1 MFVAHRLFPMLLLL
15 LATAP
20 IGHAADASEPD
31 PLDGLRALIKQGKPA
46 EAETGA
52 GDLLATVESEHGA
65 DSAEAAAVLD
75 VWVEAR
81 WRGGKAQEPE
91 TLDRATRALAIKRSS
106 LGPRHAGV
114 GETLH
119 QLGVVSFFRGKY
131 GPAREYWEEAIS
143 IRREALGPDHPDL
156 ATSLNGLANLLTTV
170 GDYAAARSSYTDVVK
185 IREKAFGP
193 DHPAVAQ
200 PLNNLSIL
208 LGTTGEYVEALE
220 VGRRSLEI
228 KEATLGPEHPQ
239 LASSLTNLADV
250 LFETGDFEGAREM
263 LERALGI
270 WEGAL
275 GAEHPFVGAAV
286 NNLAEQLRNSEK
298 YDEARPLY
306 ERAISIWEAAYGVEH
321 PRVAIALNNLADLH
335 DATGD
340 PVQARA
346 LHERA
351 AAIREGLG
359 ANHPEL
365 SESLDSLGRLLL
377 RSRDFDGSA
386 PLLERAIAIR
396 KASLG
401 ARHPYVAATQIELAK
416 QRAAIGEAGAAVD
429 LALASEEI
437 SRDHLR
443 LTGRSLAEQQAL
455 RYAASRKSGLD
466 LALTLAGTDGDP
478 STARRALDSLVRSRG
493 VVLDAMAARNRG
505 VSGAGDPEIDRLASA
520 LTDARERLANLTV
533 RGLGDLDPVVYR
545 KLLDQAREE
554 KERAERALAGSSAE
568 FAQEQERSRL
578 GLDEVLVH
586 LPAKSALV
594 SFTVYEQLPVGSA
607 DDPTRSYMAVVVDAR
622 KRIPAVVDL
631 GPVAEI
637 DPLIAQWKKEA
648 ARGAGSIRRTPEEA
662 ETVYRDVAAELRA
675 KIWDPLSTG
684 LKNAKRVFVVPD
696 GELNL
701 VSFASL
707 PVGASDY
714 VVTRGPLVHYL
725 SAERDLVPLA
735 GADAATGTGLLAL
748 GGPDYDSGKPG
759 RREPVASSTRSSCG
773 DFDSLRFAPL
783 PAAAREVEEVVALWK
798 EASEDSSGLL
808 HLAGAEATEERFK
821 RSARGRK
828 VLHLATHG
836 FFLGGECA
844 AAGGSRGLSI
854 SKAPKKAKFS
864 LQGLSPLLL
873 SGLALAGA
881 NQRAEVT
888 AGEDGVLTAEEIAAL
903 DLSGTEWAV
912 LSACDTGV
920 GEIQAGE
927 GVFGLRRAMQVSG
940 VRTLIMSLW
949 PVDDEAT
956 RQWMTAL
963 YDLRLNRGRD
973 SARSVRDAA
982 RRVLKARRKRGES
995 THPFYWAAFV
1005 AAGDWR

>member
-1 MFVAHRLFPMLLLL
+1 MLVAHRLFPMLLLL
-15 LATAP
+15 LASA
-20 IGHAADASEPD
+20 PD

-46 EAETGA
+46 EAESGA
-52 GDLLATVESEHGA
+52 GELLANVESEYGA

-91 TLDRATRALAIKRSS
+91 TLDRASRALAIKRAS

-119 QLGVVSFFRGKY
+119 QLGVVSFFRGEY

-156 ATSLNGLANLLTTV
+156 ATSVNGLANLLTTV

-208 LGTTGEYVEALE
+208 LGTTGEYVEAME
-220 VGRRSLEI
+220 VGGRSLAI
-228 KEATLGPEHPQ
+228 KENALGPDHPQ
-239 LASSLTNLADV
+239 VASSLTNLADV
-250 LFETGDFEGAREM
+250 LFETGDFEGARKQ

-275 GAEHPFVGAAV
+275 GAEHPFVGAAA
-286 NNLAEQLRNSEK
+286 NNLAEQLRNAGK

-306 ERAISIWEAAYGVEH
+306 ERALSIWENAYGAEH

-340 PVQARA
+340 PLQARA

-351 AAIREGLG
+351 VAIREGLG

-416 QRAAIGEAGAAVD
+416 QRAAIGEAGAAVE

-466 LALTLAGTDGDP
+466 LALTLARNDGDP
-478 STARRALDSLVRSRG
+478 STARRALDSLIRSRG

-505 VSGAGDPEIDRLASA
+505 VSGAGDPEIDRLAAA

-533 RGLGDLDPVVYR
+533 RGLGDLEPATYR
-545 KLLDQAREE
+545 ELLDQAREE
-554 KERAERALAGSSAE
+554 KERAERALAGASAE

-578 GLDEVLVH
+578 GLDEVLDH
-586 LPAKSALV
+586 LPARSALV
-594 SFTVYEQLPVGSA
+594 SFVVYERLSVASA
-607 DDPTRSYMAVVVDAR
+607 DEPTPSYMAVVVDAR
-622 KRIPAVVDL
+622 ERIPAVVDL

-662 ETVYRDVAAELRA
+662 EAAYREVAAELRA
-675 KIWDPLSTG
+675 KIWDPLSPR
-684 LKNAKRVFVVPD
+684 LKKARRVFVVPD

-707 PVGASDY
+707 PVGTSDY
-714 VVTRGPLVHYL
+714 LVTRGPLVHYL
-725 SAERDLVPLA
+725 SAERDLVPLS
-735 GADAATGTGLLAL
+735 GADAATGSGLLAL
-748 GGPDYDSGKPG
+748 GGPDYDAGSNERSKATPNGTT
-759 RREPVASSTRSSCG
+759 TRSSCG

-783 PAAAREVEEVVALWK
+783 PAAAREVEEVVALW
-798 EASEDSSGLL
+798 EDASGEDSRLL

-821 RSARGRK
+821 QSARGRK

-881 NQRAEVT
+881 NQRADVT

-982 RRVLKARRKRGES
+982 RRVLKARRKRDES